1 MYSGDAY
8 QQLPDRR
15 GASTNRLEALF
26 SQTQVL
32 PKLLNKPAPTDAD
45 IDLRNGGTPMCRHQP
60 HCPAADAPDRDA
72 ARIVSSHPEQGWN
85 LLCNGV
91 VSFDDTGDLLP
102 DGSVIAPRKPL
113 PCESVSHSHS
123 AA

>member
-1 MYSGDAY
+1 MVA
-8 QQLPDRR
+8 
-15 GASTNRLEALF
+15 AET
-26 SQTQVL
+26 VH
-32 PKLLNKPAPTDAD
+32 KPAPTDAD

-91 VSFDDTGDLLP
+91 VTFDDTGELLP
-102 DGSVIAPRKPL
+102 DGSIVAPRKPL
-113 PCESVSHSHS
+113 PCETQSHSHS